1 MKEVIIDSPL
11 GRLKLTASPEALLN
25 VSFTH
30 ESITDKSNAVK
41 NDILDKTTRQL
52 EEYFAGDRTTFDLPL
67 SPTGTEFQQ
76 KVWRILRDIPFGQT
90 TTYGIISKKLGD
102 SNAVRAVGTANG
114 QNPIPIIIPCHRVL
128 GSGQKMTGYSG
139 GIDRKRWL
147 LKHEGALLL

>member
-1 MKEVIIDSPL
+1 MKEVSIDSPL
-11 GRLKLTASPEALLN
+11 GRLKLTASPKALLK
-25 VSFTH
+25 VSFSN
-30 ESITDKSNAVK
+30 ESITDKSNSVK
-41 NDILDKTTRQL
+41 NDILDQTIRQL
-52 EEYFAGDRTTFDLPL
+52 EEYFAGERTTFDLPL
-67 SPTGTEFQQ
+67 SPAGTEFQH
-76 KVWRILRDIPFGQT
+76 KVWRILQDIPFGQT
-90 TTYGIISKKLGD
+90 TTYGSISKKLGD

>member
-1 MKEVIIDSPL
+1 MKEVVIDSPL
-11 GRLKLTASPEALLN
+11 GRLKLTAGPKALLK
-25 VSFTH
+25 VSFTNK
-30 ESITDKSNAVK
+30 SITDKSNAVK
-41 NDILDKTTRQL
+41 NDILDQTVRQL
-52 EEYFAGDRTTFDLPL
+52 EEYFAGERTTFDLPL
-67 SPTGTEFQQ
+67 SPAGTQFQQ

-90 TTYGIISKKLGD
+90 TTYGNISEKLGD

>member
-1 MKEVIIDSPL
+1 MQEVIIDSPID
-11 GRLKLTASPEALLN
+11 RLKLSSNGEALLK
-25 VSFTH
+25 VSFTDDPVTNVSDL
-30 ESITDKSNAVK
+30 EK
-41 NDILDKTTRQL
+41 NKILKQAIRQL
-52 EEYFAGDRTTFDLPL
+52 NEYFNGKRTAFKLPL